1 MTVSVYLGS
10 RPGNNPVHCQNA
22 YKLGRLL
29 AEAGI
34 SVVYGGARVG
44 TMGELARGVIE
55 AGGSI
60 KGVIPTGFK
69 GRKSYADKGMDVWLP
84 GIEKIETP
92 DFPTRIT
99 TMENMC
105 DAFIVLPGSCGT
117 LHEFSSALEGSVLG
131 RYEKKIAILN
141 TGGYGAHPQYG
152 AGRLYRCKRFRVARC
167 SGHPGRIG
175 FKAVITLLRA
185 LSTRQGYRLFR

>member
-10 RPGNNPVHCQNA
+10 RPGNDPVHCQNA

-34 SVVYGGARVG
+34 AVVYGGARVG
-44 TMGELARGVIE
+44 TMGELARGVLE
-55 AGGSI
+55 AGGNI

-117 LHEFSSALEGSVLG
+117 LHEFASALEGSVLG

-141 TGGYGAHPQYG
+141 TGGYYDPLLELIYNMEREGFTDV
-152 AGRLYRCKRFRVARC
+152 KD
-167 SGHPGRIG
+167 SGWLVVSATPEELVN
-175 FKAVITLLRA
+175 KLK
-185 LSTRQGYRLFR
+185 